1 MKAEWWLGR
10 WAPTG
15 RIALLILLPA
25 TVTLLSACWEWDAAD
40 PLIGVGAVDTGVT
53 IAAAKGAPSS
63 RPSVSAESQG
73 GDNK

>member
-25 TVTLLSACWEWDAAD
+25 TVTLLSACWEWDVAG